1 VKICFATNNQKKLEE
16 IRQILG
22 DEFEVLSLDD
32 IGCTEELP
40 ETQKTIEGNSLQKAE
55 YVLKK
60 YGIPC
65 FADDTGLE
73 VHYLDGA
80 PGVFSARYAG
90 EQRDD
95 NANINLLLKNMD
107 GVKDRKAQFK
117 TIITWVTPK
126 KIKQFEG
133 IVKGKILTHR
143 QGTGGFGY
151 DPIFQPTGQDV
162 SFAQMTGAQK
172 NLISHR
178 GKAMEKLVK
187 YLRKQSARKQ

>member
-1 VKICFATNNQKKLEE
+1 MKICFATNNQKKLDE

-22 DEFEVLSLDD
+22 NEFEVLSLSD
-32 IGCTEELP
+32 IGCAEELP
-40 ETQKTIEGNSLQKAE
+40 EKQKTIEGNSLQKAE

-80 PGVFSARYAG
+80 PGVYSARYAG
-90 EQRDD
+90 EAKDD
-95 NANINLLLKNMD
+95 EANIKLLLKNME

-126 KIKQFEG
+126 KTKQFEG
-133 IVKGKILTHR
+133 IVKGKILTHK
-143 QGTGGFGY
+143 QGVGGFGY
-151 DPIFQPTGQDV
+151 DPIFQPVGQDV
-162 SFAQMTGAQK
+162 SFAQMTGPQK

-187 YLRKQSARKQ
+187 YLRKQSVRKQ